1 MEGLYIET
9 LKTHNMKK
17 LIIITLVLLAAL
29 VSACTE
35 NTNTKRESYPPRVST
50 LVKSYYT
57 DDTELQEVDFRGHLY
72 IIARC
77 GNRLAIIHS
86 DNCDCMIDYD

>member
-1 MEGLYIET
+1 VEGLYIET

-17 LIIITLVLLAAL
+17 VIIITLVLLAAL
-29 VSACTE
+29 VSACTSC
-35 NTNTKRESYPPRVST
+35 TNKESYPPRVST
-50 LVKSYYT
+50 FVKSHYM

-77 GNRLAIIHS
+77 ENNLAIIHS
-86 DNCDCMIDYD
+86 ENCDCMIDYD

>member
-1 MEGLYIET
+1 
-9 LKTHNMKK
+9 MKK
-17 LIIITLVLLAAL
+17 VIIITLVLLTAL
-29 VSACTE
+29 VSACTSC
-35 NTNTKRESYPPRVST
+35 TKRESYPPRVST

-77 GNRLAIIHS
+77 GQHIAIIHS

>member
-17 LIIITLVLLAAL
+17 VIIITLVLLTAL
-29 VSACTE
+29 VSACT
-35 NTNTKRESYPPRVST
+35 TNTKREVYPPRVST
-50 LVKSYYT
+50 LVKSHYSLE
-57 DDTELQEVDFRGHLY
+57 TELQEVDFRGHLY

-77 GNRLAIIHS
+77 GNNIAIIHS

>member
-1 MEGLYIET
+1 
-9 LKTHNMKK
+9 MKK
-17 LIIITLVLLAAL
+17 VIIITLVLLAAL
-29 VSACTE
+29 VSACT
-35 NTNTKRESYPPRVST
+35 TNTKRESYPPRVST

-77 GNRLAIIHS
+77 GNRISIIHS
-86 DNCDCMIDYD
+86 ESCDCIIDYD

>member
-1 MEGLYIET
+1 
-9 LKTHNMKK
+9 MKK
-17 LIIITLVLLAAL
+17 VIIITLVLLAAL

-50 LVKSYYT
+50 FVKSYFG
-57 DDTELQEVDFRGHLY
+57 DTELQEVDFRGHLY

-77 GNRLAIIHS
+77 ENNLAIIHS